1 MKRRSLLICVLILM
15 QIFVT
20 GCWSRRE
27 LNDLAIAVGIGIDK
41 IGDQYQVSAQV
52 VLPSQI
58 AGSKGA
64 LLRHQSTFIKRREI
78 PYMKPL
84 EKSQP
89 LVHVKFI
96 SLIYES

>member
-1 MKRRSLLICVLILM
+1 MKRKSLLIYVLILM

-20 GCWSRRE
+20 GCWSRHE

-58 AGSKGA
+58 AGSKG
-64 LLRHQSTFIKRREI
+64 TN
-78 PYMKPL
+78 
-84 EKSQP
+84 
-89 LVHVKFI
+89 
-96 SLIYES
+96 